1 MAGHISLRIQSECGK
16 MRIRTTPNIDT
27 FHAVY
32 HKSKKSIFL
41 SIFESNIQ
49 NIESVA
55 ILKTTL
61 FYLFCCTK
69 KKLLTSRDF

>member
-1 MAGHISLRIQSECGK
+1 MANHISLRIQSERGK
-16 MRIRTTPNIDT
+16 MRIRITPNIDT

-32 HKSKKSIFL
+32 RKSKKSIFL

-55 ILKTTL
+55 ILKTT

>member
-1 MAGHISLRIQSECGK
+1 MANHISPRIQSERGK
-16 MRIRTTPNIDT
+16 MRIRITPNIDT

-32 HKSKKSIFL
+32 RKSKKSIFL